1 MWSLFQIAS
10 TPGAHRLACFY
21 FSPFISEAASG
32 SKVQTGCRLDGDL
45 NCHCES
51 DKVLICPAGSER
63 LDITRDKCAVER
75 KWQDAGGDKMPS
87 ATVVGFSPPTPSS
100 AVITADQQLIKMN

>member
-10 TPGAHRLACFY
+10 TPGALRLACFY
-21 FSPFISEAASG
+21 FSPFISEAVSG
-32 SKVQTGCRLDGDL
+32 SEVQTGCRLDGDL

-51 DKVLICPAGSER
+51 DKVLICPPGSER

-87 ATVVGFSPPTPSS
+87 ATVVGFFPPTPSS

>member
-1 MWSLFQIAS
+1 MAPRSK
-10 TPGAHRLACFY
+10 LAADF
-21 FSPFISEAASG
+21 
-32 SKVQTGCRLDGDL
+32 DGDL

-51 DKVLICPAGSER
+51 DKVLICPPGSER

-87 ATVVGFSPPTPSS
+87 ATVVVFFFSPQNSFFCRYHRRP
-100 AVITADQQLIKMN
+100 TAD

>member
-1 MWSLFQIAS
+1 MAPRSK
-10 TPGAHRLACFY
+10 LA
-21 FSPFISEAASG
+21 
-32 SKVQTGCRLDGDL
+32 CRLDGDL

-87 ATVVGFSPPTPSS
+87 ATVVGFLPPPNSFFRRYHRRP
-100 AVITADQQLIKMN
+100 TAD